1 MKGGAGGS
9 TCPELFTVALRR
21 SLQMRALDAGTAEIT
36 GSTN

>member
-9 TCPELFTVALRR
+9 TFTVALRR